1 MSDIFIS
8 YKREEQDKA
17 RQLAVAL
24 EQQGWSVWWDPKLRA
39 GEYFNEVIQKALD
52 EARCVI
58 VLWSKRSVKSR
69 YVTAESSYALEYN
82 KLVPVAIED
91 VELPFLFR
99 SIHTPRLI
107 DWDVSDEFDAFKSL
121 VDDIAAKLGKPIKA
135 KLKQAESIGAKT
147 DSQPAAAKV
156 KPSKPARTQLRQARP
171 VGATEG
177 NRSTAKVFQD
187 TLKDGAK
194 GPEMVLI
201 EGGALLMGSDPNV
214 DSNESEQPQH
224 NVTIEPFYIGKYPV
238 TFAEYAVFAQITGRR
253 QPPDDGGWGRDRR
266 PVINVSWKDA
276 TAYCDWLS
284 EQTGKRYSLPSEAK
298 WEHAAR
304 AGIRSRWYWGD
315 NEENAGDCAWFE
327 SNANRTQPV
336 GGKQP
341 NDFGLYDMAG
351 NVWEWVQDC
360 WHGDYSNA
368 PDDGRAWLKEDGGD
382 CARRV
387 VRGGSWH
394 GLANYL
400 RSAYRFWYYSHAH
413 GFDRVGFRVVC
424 RPHLSP
430 PGRRFMLEDKGDVN

>member
-156 KPSKPARTQLRQARP
+156 KPSKPARTKPRQTRP
-171 VGATEG
+171 VGAMEG
-177 NRSTAKVFQD
+177 DRPNAKVFQD

-201 EGGALLMGSDPNV
+201 EGDAFLMGSDPNV
-214 DSNESEQPQH
+214 DSYAQKDEQPQH
-224 NVTIEPFYIGKYPV
+224 EVTIERFYIGKYPV
-238 TFAEYAVFAQITGRR
+238 TFAEYAVFAQITGR
-253 QPPDDGGWGRDRR
+253 QQPDDQGWGRDRR

-284 EQTGKRYSLPSEAK
+284 EQTGKSYSLPSEAE

-304 AGIRSRWYWGD
+304 AGTRSRWYWGD
-315 NEENAGDCAWFE
+315 NVEKAGDHAWFYGN
-327 SNANRTQPV
+327 SDSRTQPV

-341 NDFGLYDMAG
+341 NDFGQYDMAG
-351 NVWEWVQDC
+351 NVWEWIQDC
-360 WHGDYSNA
+360 WHEDYKDA

-382 CARRV
+382 CEHRV
-387 VRGGSWH
+387 VRGGSWFSIAD
-394 GLANYL
+394 LL
-400 RSAYRFWYYSHAH
+400 RSASRYRLFPPSHYRH
-413 GFDRVGFRVVC
+413 HTLGFRVVC
-424 RPHLSP
+424 RPLSST
-430 PGRRFMLEDKGDVN
+430 DH